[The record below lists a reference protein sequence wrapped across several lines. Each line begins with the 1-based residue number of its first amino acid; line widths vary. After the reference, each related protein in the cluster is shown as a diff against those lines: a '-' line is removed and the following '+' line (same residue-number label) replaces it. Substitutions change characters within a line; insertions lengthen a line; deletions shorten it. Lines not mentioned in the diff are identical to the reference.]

1 MLFYLTRCITAPTKR
16 QQQQEGRMYLIAY
29 TLSKLIGKVDLT
41 GLEEQPVYTIHC
53 YIIRILSHEQWILK
67 DSVER

>member
-1 MLFYLTRCITAPTKR
+1 MYLT
-16 QQQQEGRMYLIAY
+16 AY
-29 TLSKLIGKVDLT
+29 TLSKLTGKVDLT